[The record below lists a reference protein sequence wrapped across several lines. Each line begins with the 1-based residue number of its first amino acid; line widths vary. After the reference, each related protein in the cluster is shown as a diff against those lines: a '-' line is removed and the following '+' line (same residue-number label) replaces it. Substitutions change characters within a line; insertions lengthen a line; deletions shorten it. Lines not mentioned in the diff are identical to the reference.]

1 MYNLRLR
8 PSQRFALEALAGAPV
23 GIGAATNIVTGS
35 SVGVLGNTGQG
46 AGAISFVG
54 EAVGEQKTTG
64 IGVYRFFEEMA
75 HGDGF
80 VAVFGSASAQLR
92 LNKSASGQVAV
103 MGTGFAGIISATGV
117 GAGAAVVGAGEAS
130 TGLLFAN
137 GVGTLNLDG
146 FIYGTGI
153 ARILF
158 SGQGA
163 GLTARMGSASARV
176 PLSGYGTGSRGA
188 VGVGQVRLAFPTS
201 SAGSAGVVGAGAAA
215 IRCRGVATG
224 ARGASTFGACSLPI
238 KISGRGEIARLV
250 SGSGQVVIQI
260 HALGEGGYERPEEYF
275 DTLFIK
281 TVPSSLFFKDAA

>member
-8 PSQRFALEALAGAPV
+8 PSQLFALEVIAGTPV
-23 GIGAATNIVTGS
+23 GVGVATNIVTGS
-35 SVGVLGNTGQG
+35 AVGVLGNAGQG
-46 AGAISFVG
+46 VGAISFVG
-54 EAVGEQKTTG
+54 EAVGEQKPTG

-80 VAVFGSASAQLR
+80 VAVFGSASAQLK
-92 LNKSASGQVAV
+92 LNKAASGRVAV
-103 MGTGFAGIISATGV
+103 IGAGSAGIISAA
-117 GAGAAVVGAGEAS
+117 GAGSGAAVVGAGDAS
-130 TGLLFAN
+130 NGLLFAN
-137 GVGTLNLDG
+137 GVGTLSLDG
-146 FIYGTGI
+146 LIYGTGL
-153 ARILF
+153 ARLLF

-163 GLTARMGSASARV
+163 GLTARMGSASDRV

-188 VGVGQVRLAFPTS
+188 TGVGQVRLTFPTT

-215 IRCRGVATG
+215 IRCRGSATG
-224 ARGASTFGACSLPI
+224 ARGASAVGACSLPI

-260 HALGEGGYERPEEYF
+260 HALGEGGYERPEDYF

-281 TVPSSLFFKDAA
+281 TVPSSL